1 MCEILFFFTCI
12 DFLIFLK
19 YIYKYRKK
27 LKFHTSYYF
36 GRYINEM
43 LDFVDIDVT
52 ESKKAGIF
60 VWPSFHYG
68 VESKDLMIQ
77 GGAPKCMWDEANNIW
92 TTSPRR
98 MSQLIDSTVEELA
111 YNKDIVGFIKKM
123 DNSRTN
129 VADEFNK
136 YCRQYKDIGFP
147 TDSKLTFLSQRTRKE
162 DYCTKRLDYDI
173 DDSPTPCFDELMSKL
188 YEPKEAEKI
197 MWGIGTIV
205 SGDSTK
211 LQKMFV
217 LHGMPGTG
225 KTTILDIIR
234 MLFKGY
240 CVAFSAEQL
249 GYSGNQFSMAPF
261 RTNPL
266 VAIDDDGD
274 LSKIE
279 TNVLLNMVASH
290 ASTIINEKNKAQYCM
305 APIAQMWIA
314 TNLPVRISGINSGLV
329 RRIIDVKTKDIRNPI
344 PTDRYNALIAGINN
358 ELPGIASKCL
368 QIYSK
373 LGKDYFKMYEPIE
386 FMRRTDYIFNFVS
399 EMAEQWQDQD
409 EVTLAQAWEQWKTY
423 CHEIGLDTK
432 MNRNSL
438 ATNLKNYFD
447 EFYERNGG
455 KYSVFKG
462 FHLSAKVGSDEDA
475 DWLNLI
481 DQPSIFD
488 EEHSECL
495 ACYSSDGIPETSWDK
510 CRTKLSE
517 LDTSKEHFVGGE
529 AVGWNVHEI
538 VIDFD
543 AKNERG
549 EKDYGRN
556 KLLASTW
563 PKTYAETSK
572 SGSGLHLHYYY
583 TGSDVKSLERR
594 ISPDIE
600 VKVFSGKASLRRRLV
615 RCNREPIATLRP
627 GILKLKEEKVISF
640 DEFKDQEHLQNFIKK
655 CIAKAHHGSTKPEI
669 DYMFTGLEKAYQSGM
684 PYDIEDMKK
693 DVWKFAS
700 SSTHNASYCQEVVM
714 KMHFKSEHEFTA
726 TEQTEK
732 PWAIFD
738 VEVFPNWNCLN
749 WCLFDKDKFLSGAPY
764 EECIVGKVHEVWC
777 PDRKTVEAFVNGYN
791 IIGFNNRRY
800 DNHILYAMLM
810 GYSTGEVYKV
820 SQRLI
825 FDDSWSGFLEAYN
838 LSYFDIY
845 CMSNTK
851 QSLKK
856 WEIELG
862 IAHVENEY
870 AWDQDL
876 AEEHWQEVSS
886 YCVND
891 VKATCAVLCHLID
904 DFRAREILAT
914 ISGLP
919 MNATT
924 NKHTTQIITGGD
936 KDANKKYIY
945 TDLSNDFPG
954 YTYDHGKSI
963 YRGEEVGEGGYVYSE
978 PGYYTDVAL
987 LDIASMHPHSL
998 IALNMFGPYTEQ
1010 FKQLVESRILV
1021 KHKDY
1026 EGACNILGGAL
1037 KPFLQPDMANSKKLA
1052 FALKIA
1058 INSVYGLTSAKFDN
1072 ALRDPRNKDNIV
1084 AKRGALF
1091 MVELKHFVQERG
1103 FTVAHIK
1110 TDSIKI
1116 PNATPEIIKEV
1127 YEFGLKYG
1135 YTFEHEAT
1143 YKKLLLID
1151 KAQYIAQDAEDG
1163 HWTATGKEF
1172 QQPPVFKGLFTKE
1185 DITIKDQA
1193 ITFEVETHLKLGD
1206 RYIGKVGS
1214 FVPAIGGKELV
1225 RWNKKTEK
1233 YGAAT
1238 GAKGYNWE
1246 LTEYALIPEMNIV
1259 VDESYW
1265 ELKRAEAVQLI
1276 EQYVPF
1282 EEFIKED

>member
-1 MCEILFFFTCI
+1 
-12 DFLIFLK
+12 
-19 YIYKYRKK
+19 
-27 LKFHTSYYF
+27 
-36 GRYINEM
+36 M

-60 VWPSFHYG
+60 IWPSFHYS

-77 GGAPKCMWDEANNIW
+77 GGAAKCMWDETNNIW

-98 MSQLIDSTVEELA
+98 MAQLIDASVEELA
-111 YNKDIVGFIKKM
+111 YNKEINGFIKKM

-129 VADEFNK
+129 VADEFSK
-136 YCRQYKDIGFP
+136 YCRQYKDIGVP
-147 TDSKLTFLSQRTRKE
+147 TDSKLTFLTQKTRKD
-162 DYCTKRLDYDI
+162 DYCTKRLDYDL
-173 DDSPTPCFDELMSKL
+173 DSTPCPCFDELMSKL
-188 YEPKEAEKI
+188 YEPVEANKI
-197 MWGIGTIV
+197 LWGIGSIV

-234 MLFKGY
+234 LLFKGY
-240 CVAFSAEQL
+240 CTAFSAEQL
-249 GYSGNQFSMAPF
+249 GYTSNQFSMAPF
-261 RTNPL
+261 RSNPL

-290 ASTIINEKNKAQYCM
+290 ATTIINEKNKAQYTM

-344 PTDRYNALIAGINN
+344 PTDRYNTLMSGINN

-368 QIYSK
+368 EVYSK

-399 EMAEQWQDQD
+399 EMADQWNSQD
-409 EVTLAQAWEQWKTY
+409 EVTLSQAWEQWKTY
-423 CHEIGLDTK
+423 CHEIGLETK

-462 FHLSAKVGSDEDA
+462 FHLSAKVGTETDA
-475 DWLNLI
+475 DWLDLKE
-481 DQPSIFD
+481 QPSIFD
-488 EEHSECL
+488 EEHADCI
-495 ACYSSDGIPETSWDK
+495 ACYSNDGIPETTWDK
-510 CRTKLSE
+510 CRTKLKE
-517 LDTSKEHFVGGE
+517 LDTTKEHFIGGE
-529 AVGWNVHEI
+529 AVGWNLHEI

-543 AKNERG
+543 AKNEKG

-583 TGSDVKSLERR
+583 TGSDVKCLERR

-627 GILKLKEEKVISF
+627 GLLKMKEEKVINF
-640 DEFKDQEHLQNFIKK
+640 NEFKDQEHLRNFVKK
-655 CIAKAHHGSTKPEI
+655 CMAKAHHGSTKPEI
-669 DYMFTGLEKAYQSGM
+669 DYMYAGLEKAYSMKM
-684 PYDIEDMKK
+684 PYDLTDMKSA
-693 DVWKFAS
+693 VWKFAS
-700 SSTHNASYCQEVVM
+700 SSTHNAEYCQNVVLKM
-714 KMHFKSEHEFTA
+714 KFQSEQEPTV
-726 TEQTEK
+726 EESEK
-732 PWAIFD
+732 PWAVFD
-738 VEVFPNWNCLN
+738 VEVFPNWSCLN
-749 WCLFDKDKFLSGAPY
+749 WVQFDKDKFLQGAPY
-764 EECIVGKVHEVWC
+764 EECMIGKVHEVWN
-777 PDRKTVEAFVNGYN
+777 PSIKEVESFVNGYN
-791 IIGFNNRRY
+791 IIGYNNRRY
-800 DNHILYAMLM
+800 DNHILYSWLM
-810 GYSTGEVYKV
+810 GYNALETYNV
-820 SQRLI
+820 SDRLI
-825 FDDSWSGFLEAYN
+825 HDDAWSGFLEAYN
-838 LSYFDIY
+838 LSYFDLY
-845 CMSNTK
+845 DVANTK

-856 WEIELG
+856 WEIELN
-862 IAHVENEY
+862 ISHVENEY
-870 AWDQDL
+870 AWDQPL
-876 AEEHWQEVSS
+876 PEEKWQEVSS

-904 DFRAREILAT
+904 DFRAREILAA

-919 MNATT
+919 LNATT

-936 KDANKKYIY
+936 KDANKSFVY
-945 TDLSNDFPG
+945 TDLSVDFPG
-954 YTYDHGKSI
+954 YVYDHGKST
-963 YRGEEVGEGGYVYSE
+963 YRDEEVGEGGYVYSE

-987 LDIASMHPHSL
+987 LDIASMHPHSA
-998 IALNMFGPYTEQ
+998 IALNIFGPYTER
-1010 FKQLVESRILV
+1010 FAELVQARILV

-1026 EGACNILGGAL
+1026 EGACKIMGGAL
-1037 KPFLQPDMANSKKLA
+1037 KPFLQPDMANSKELA
-1052 FALKIA
+1052 YALKIA
-1058 INSVYGLTSAKFDN
+1058 INSVYGLTAAKFEN

-1103 FTVAHIK
+1103 YTVAHIK

-1127 YEFGLKYG
+1127 MEFGKKYG

-1143 YKKLLLID
+1143 YEKLLLID
-1151 KAQYIAQDAEDG
+1151 KAQYIAKDSSDG

-1185 DITIKDQA
+1185 PINIEDQA
-1193 ITFEVETHLKLGD
+1193 ITFEVQTHLQLGD
-1206 RYIGKVGS
+1206 KFIGKIGS
-1214 FVPAIGGKELV
+1214 FVPAVGGKELT
-1225 RWNKKTEK
+1225 RWNDKTDK

-1238 GAKGYNWE
+1238 GAKGFNWE
-1246 LTEYALIPEMNIV
+1246 LTEYAKIPQMNVEI
-1259 VDESYW
+1259 DETYW
-1265 ELKRAEAVQLI
+1265 EEKRNEAVQLI

-1282 EEFIKED
+1282 EEFIA